1 MTKPSPLPPLF
12 LTLALAT
19 GLAVP
24 DRARAQSPAAVPA
37 PTPEIVRTPPPARDD
52 LEEDANGDGVPDGWY
67 NARDVAIEATGGASG
82 PKFIRFACDRRGRPA
97 RLSRAFG
104 IDGRSVEAVVVG
116 MWVRLKDVEHGERS
130 GEEPG
135 FLIDFLGDGL
145 RQLSRGTMGPWTRSV
160 GDRWTRVAR
169 RIAVPP
175 GTRDAIMSVGLM
187 GAAGTL
193 DVDGVT
199 FDLIPRRAAE
209 STNLVVNGDFELGDP
224 APAYWIVNNDA
235 ARVFPGRASEA
246 CVELSR
252 PGAKVLAGLALPVG
266 PFDSLEIS
274 LHVRAQGLR
283 GSGGGGAGVFF
294 LDETGEP
301 LPGRAGGAQAFRWAG
316 TFDWSPRVAT
326 VPVPRGAARAVVQFE
341 KTEGGGSL
349 RIDDVRVTVSPDAA
363 AGAWS
368 PFQVGDDVIGWSAY
382 KPAEAIA
389 AGSALDFSFLNP
401 DPAGSK
407 GPVVVK
413 DGRLNFRD
421 GGRARFFGVQLLPPA
436 AFQEREK
443 ADALADRLARS
454 GVNLV
459 RLGDL
464 DTPLGPNRSLID
476 DVSDDTQEFD
486 PVALE
491 RLDHLVAALQ
501 KRGIYVAVELLGA
514 RRFRPDDGVKSA
526 GLLAPGGGPAAVVDP
541 TIGKLNVE
549 SSLALLGRTNPLTGK
564 ALRDDPALAWVT
576 LAGEVSLFDL
586 IDRPDGLPAPYDA
599 ELRKRGETA
608 RGLFGRRLW
617 QSIESAH
624 YSEWANRLRED
635 GLKVPI
641 AGVSHWRREPEF
653 VASLIAPGLDLVDD
667 RLYWAPPGFVTP
679 EYRSQLWSR
688 DGGLAAGASRK
699 QAEGRPYVVGQW
711 CPQTMGAWAF
721 PHEAADQMLAAATA
735 RHEDWDALV
744 RRGVF
749 VYPKVW
755 GDGPVGTAGAEDI
768 FQIPGVANGTPQV
781 FALWPHVASMLL
793 RGRDEPARPA
803 AARNAPRRRTP
814 TPGWDPARGLVVV
827 DTPHTQGIAGWTA
840 DADVS
845 FGTLDVASDAPFA
858 TVVVS
863 SVGTEPIAE
872 AKRLLVTAIA
882 RVEPTG
888 YRWVDSWQ
896 RETADPGRPPLLLE
910 PVAAR
915 VEWRRKGTIQAYA
928 LDESG
933 ARVGAATIETLPEG
947 GAALVLDGRSPAIH
961 WELVAE

>member
-1 MTKPSPLPPLF
+1 MTKPAPLLLSI
-12 LTLALAT
+12 LTLAL
-19 GLAVP
+19 GLP
-24 DRARAQSPAAVPA
+24 PLARAQA
-37 PTPEIVRTPPPARDD
+37 PDPTADIIRTPPPARDD

-67 NARDVAIEATGGASG
+67 NARDAAIEATGGPAG
-82 PKFIRFACDRRGRPA
+82 PKFVRFSCERRGRPA

-116 MWVRLKDVEHGERS
+116 MWVRLKGVEYGERA
-130 GEEPG
+130 GEEPS

-145 RQLSRGTMGPWTRSV
+145 RQLSRGTMGPWTRTV
-160 GDRWTRVAR
+160 GDRWTRVAK
-169 RIAVPP
+169 RIPVPP

-199 FDLIPRRAAE
+199 FDLVPREPVE

-235 ARVFPGRASEA
+235 ARSFPGRESDA

-252 PGAKVLAGLALPVG
+252 PGAKALTGLALPVEA
-266 PFDSLEIS
+266 FDALEIS
-274 LHVRAQGLR
+274 LYARAQGLR
-283 GSGGGGAGVFF
+283 GSGGAGAGVYF
-294 LDETGEP
+294 LDESGEP
-301 LPGRAGGAQAFRWAG
+301 LGGRRGGAQAFQ
-316 TFDWSPRVAT
+316 WSGSFEWTPQRTT
-326 VPVPRGAARAVVQFE
+326 VPVPQGAVRAVVQFE
-341 KTEGGGSL
+341 KSDGVGSI
-349 RIDDVRVTVSPDAA
+349 RIDDVRVAASPNVA
-363 AGAWS
+363 AGGWS
-368 PFQVGDDVIGWSAY
+368 PFQAGDDVIGWNAY
-382 KPAEAIA
+382 KPASEIV

-401 DPAGSK
+401 APAGSK

-413 DGRLNFRD
+413 DGRLAFRD
-421 GGRARFFGVQLLPPA
+421 GDRARFFGVQLLPPS
-436 AFQEREK
+436 AFQEPEK

-459 RLGDL
+459 RLGEL
-464 DTPLGPNRSLID
+464 DAPLGPDRSLID
-476 DVSDDTQEFD
+476 DVRDDTREFD

-501 KRGIYVAVELLGA
+501 KRGIYVALELLGG
-514 RRFRPDDGVKSA
+514 RRFRSEDGVKSA

-541 TIGKLNVE
+541 TIAQLN
-549 SSLALLGRTNPLTGK
+549 SDASAALLGRTNAETGR

-599 ELRKRGETA
+599 ELRRRGETA
-608 RGLFGRRLW
+608 RGLAGRRLW

-624 YSEWANRLRED
+624 YSEWAGRLRKD
-635 GLKVPI
+635 GLKAPI

-653 VASLIAPGLDLVDD
+653 SASLIAPGLDLIDD
-667 RLYWAPPGFVTP
+667 RLYWAPPTFVTP
-679 EYRSQLWSR
+679 DFRSQLWSR
-688 DGGLAAGASRK
+688 DGGLAGGASRK
-699 QAEGRPYVVGQW
+699 LAEGRPYVVGQW
-711 CPQTMGAWAF
+711 CPQTQGAWAF
-721 PHEAADQMLAAATA
+721 PHEAADQLLAAATA

-744 RRGVF
+744 RRGIF
-749 VYPKVW
+749 IYPKTW

-768 FQIPGVANGTPQV
+768 FQIPEVANGTPQV
-781 FALWPHVASMLL
+781 FALWPHAASILL
-793 RGRDEPARPA
+793 RGHDEPRAQA
-803 AARNAPRRRTP
+803 AAPRGAPRRRTP
-814 TPGWDPARGLVVV
+814 APGWDASRGRLVV
-827 DTPHTQGIAGWTA
+827 DTPYTQGLAGWTA
-840 DADVS
+840 EGRASFAALDVS
-845 FGTLDVASDAPFA
+845 TDAPFA
-858 TVVVS
+858 VVMAS
-863 SVGTEPIAE
+863 SAGPEPIAE

-888 YRWVDSWQ
+888 YRWVDPWR

-910 PVAAR
+910 PLAAR
-915 VEWRRKGTIQAYA
+915 VEWRRQGTVRAFA

-933 ARVGAATIETLPEG
+933 ARVAPGKVEALPG
-947 GAALVLDGRSPAIH
+947 GGVALILDGRTSTIH